1 MFSKKS
7 YEERVKQHRRVRRE
21 VFPHL
26 AALPLSLG
34 QLADRM
40 LVARVCPEDW
50 QIKAL
55 EAGWEPPREWHK
67 QDREEIR
74 ACLRWMVHE
83 TSEFDIDANWKLV
96 WRGKRPSPLQEFTEQ
111 VWDDV

>member
-7 YEERVKQHRRVRRE
+7 YEEKVKQHRRVRRE

-34 QLADRM
+34 ELADRM
-40 LVARVCPEDW
+40 LASRIDLESW
-50 QIKAL
+50 QVSAL
-55 EAGWEPPREWHK
+55 EAGWEPPRDWHK
-67 QDREEIR
+67 QDREEIS

-83 TSEFDIDANWKLV
+83 THEFDIDGRWKLI
-96 WRGKRPSPLQEFTEQ
+96 WCGKKPLLQEFTEQ
-111 VWDDV
+111 VWDVV